1 MMKVLKVSIVAI
13 AIAASFYLVVLVSR
27 DGDLLLRMVSPEDVY
42 VVETS
47 DLTVEGILTV
57 SNRERTAL
65 GLDPLIK
72 ERRLSLAAE
81 MKINDMFDR
90 QYFDHVSPSG
100 EEAGDL
106 VTLTEYQFIA
116 VGENL
121 ASGNFKNDEDLV
133 AGWMDSPGHRE
144 NIVNPG
150 YMEIG
155 IAVRRGEFEGH
166 EVWMAVQIFAL
177 PDHACPKPDRD
188 LLVAISVNEGRLS
201 TSRDE
206 LDRLRV
212 EIESTV
218 PRNREAILEYNASV
232 HEYNVLS
239 NETQAMVR
247 EYNSQVRATNDCIA
261 SYGF

>member
-1 MMKVLKVSIVAI
+1 MKVLKASIITVAI
-13 AIAASFYLVVLVSR
+13 ATSFYLVLLVSH
-27 DGDLLLRMVSPEDVY
+27 DGNLLLKTFLPEDVG
-42 VVETS
+42 VVEST
-47 DLTVEGILTV
+47 DLTTKGILEIG
-57 SNRERTAL
+57 NRERSLL
-65 GLDPLIK
+65 GLDPLLK
-72 ERRLSLAAE
+72 DERLSLAAE
-81 MKINDMFDR
+81 MKIDDMFER

-106 VTLTEYQFIA
+106 VALTGYRFIA

-121 ASGNFKNDEDLV
+121 ASGNFNNDGDLI

-155 IAVRRGEFEGH
+155 IAVRKGNFE
-166 EVWMAVQIFAL
+166 EQEIWLAVQIFAL
-177 PDHACPKPDRD
+177 PDHVCPKPDRN
-188 LLVAISVNEGRLS
+188 LLSAISANEKRLS
-201 TSRDE
+201 EIRKE
-206 LDRLRV
+206 LELLRI

-232 HEYNVLS
+232 HEYNALS
-239 NETQAMVR
+239 DETQAMVR
-247 EYNSQVRATNDCIA
+247 DYNSQVRETNDCIA